1 MKWFGVAVKY
11 IFFIISSLLVNP
23 AFAVTLIKFRSM
35 PENVSIQQFDISPKK
50 ITFKKE
56 TNFFDQKV
64 DYELGTYVLNPDTDI
79 KNIEKQLDQV
89 LEKIKTVDK
98 FLRDTKG
105 SSFNEINPPASHD
118 TYFVL
123 DSFKISEAS
132 NLYPAIDKVF
142 KSMQSEEK
150 KLLDGVSLDQK
161 LGLINLKKDGK
172 IISSSKFTMDNC
184 LKPTLPTVCKF
195 KNYGV
200 LYVDPM
206 EGKK

>member
-1 MKWFGVAVKY
+1 MVEIGVAVKY
-11 IFFIISSLLVNP
+11 ILFIIISLFLNS

-35 PENVSIQQFDISPKK
+35 PENVSVQQFEISPNK

-56 TNFFDQKV
+56 TNFFDQKI
-64 DYELGTYVLNPDTDI
+64 DYELGTYVLNQKTDI
-79 KNIEKQLDQV
+79 KDIEKQLDEV
-89 LEKIKTVDK
+89 LAKVKTVDK

-118 TYFVL
+118 TYYVL
-123 DSFKISEAS
+123 DSFKISESS
-132 NLYPAIDKVF
+132 NLYPAVDKVF
-142 KSMQSEEK
+142 KSMQAEDK

-161 LGLINLKKDGK
+161 LGMINFKKDGK
-172 IISSSKFTMDNC
+172 VISSSKFTMDNC